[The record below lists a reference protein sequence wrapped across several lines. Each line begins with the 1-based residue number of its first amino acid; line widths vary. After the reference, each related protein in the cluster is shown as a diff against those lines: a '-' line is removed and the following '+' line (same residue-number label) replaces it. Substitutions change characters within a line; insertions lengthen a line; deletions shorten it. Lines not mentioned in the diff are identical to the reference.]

1 MSLRTGETTID
12 EALLAQQVRDSDV
25 SETGIKTKEA
35 AILRLGE
42 YFARAG
48 RLQDLSQLL
57 TDIRPLFQHFP
68 KAKTAKVVR
77 TLIDHSALIP
87 NSIDFQT
94 RLCEDSI
101 AWCRQE
107 KRSFLKQRLE
117 TKLLALYLKSG
128 RFPEAQD
135 LNAQLL
141 IEVKK
146 LDDKL
151 QLVEIQLLESKLY
164 HRLKNLPRA
173 KAALTAARTCANA
186 IYCPPQLQ
194 AEIDIMSGVLH
205 CEEKDYK
212 TGYSYF
218 YEAHEGLNSIGDQEA
233 MQPLL
238 YMLLCKVMSQRP
250 EDVQTLIVTKAG
262 VKFVG
267 REVDALKALATALKL
282 RSLHE
287 FQKVLSE
294 YSHEMQVDPFI
305 STHVTML
312 YDTMLE
318 QHLCRIIE
326 PFCKVEISH
335 VAALIGLREDIVL
348 EKLSQMILDQRFEGT
363 LDQGSGC
370 LILFDDVNTNQ
381 IYDTAMKN
389 VKALSDVVDSLFEK
403 ALVAKD
409 S

>member
-1 MSLRTGETTID
+1 MSLKASETPID
-12 EALLAQQVRDSDV
+12 EALLSQQIRDPDV
-25 SETGIKTKEA
+25 SEAGIKTKEA

-87 NSIDFQT
+87 NSTEFQT
-94 RLCEDSI
+94 QLCEDSI
-101 AWCRQE
+101 QWCRVE
-107 KRSFLKQRLE
+107 KRTFLKQRLE

-128 RFPEAQD
+128 RFPEAQE

-141 IEVKK
+141 VEVKK

-173 KAALTAARTCANA
+173 KAALTASRTCANA

-194 AEIDIMSGVLH
+194 AEIDIMSGILH

-218 YEAHEGLNSIGDQEA
+218 YEAHEGLNSIGDPEA

-250 EDVQTLIVTKAG
+250 EDVQALIVTKAG

-267 REVDALKALATALKL
+267 RQIDALKALAIALKL

-287 FQKVLSE
+287 FQKVLAE
-294 YSHEMQVDPFI
+294 YSEVIQADQVI

-326 PFCKVEISH
+326 PFSKVEISH
-335 VAALIGLREDIVL
+335 IAELIGLREDVVL
-348 EKLSQMILDQRFEGT
+348 QKLSQMILDQHFEGT

-381 IYDTAMKN
+381 IYDTSMKN
-389 VKALSDVVDSLFEK
+389 IKALSDVVDSLFEK

>member
-1 MSLRTGETTID
+1 MDET
-12 EALLAQQVRDSDV
+12 ALSQQIRNPDMT
-25 SETGIKTKEA
+25 ELGIRGKEA
-35 AILRLGE
+35 AILKLGE
-42 YFARAG
+42 LYATSG
-48 RLQDLSQLL
+48 RLEDLSQLL
-57 TDIRPLFQHFP
+57 KDIRPLFQYFP

-77 TLIDHSALIP
+77 TLIDQSALIP
-87 NSIDFQT
+87 NSIAFQT

-101 AWCRQE
+101 QWCKEE
-107 KRSFLKQRLE
+107 KRTFLKQRLE
-117 TKLLALYLKSG
+117 TKLLALYLEDG
-128 RFPEAQD
+128 RFTEAQD
-135 LNAQLL
+135 LNSILL
-141 IEVKK
+141 LEVKK

-164 HRLKNLPRA
+164 HRLKNLARA
-173 KAALTAARTCANA
+173 KAALTASRTCANA

-218 YEAHEGLNSIGDQEA
+218 YEAHEGLNSIGEMKA
-233 MQPLL
+233 MQPLK
-238 YMLLCKVMSQRP
+238 YMLLCKIMSQRP
-250 EDVQTLIVTKAG
+250 DDVQNLIVTKAG
-262 VKFVG
+262 VKFTG
-267 REVDALKALATALKL
+267 PEIDALKALATALKL

-287 FQKVLSE
+287 FQRALSD
-294 YSHEMQVDPFI
+294 YSGVIQADPFI
-305 STHVTML
+305 SGHITTL

-326 PFCKVEISH
+326 PFNKVEISH
-335 VAALIGLREDIVL
+335 VAHLIGLGEEVVMQ
-348 EKLSQMILDQRFEGT
+348 KLSQMILDQRFDGT

-381 IYDTAMKN
+381 LYDTSMKN
-389 VKALSDVVDSLFEK
+389 IKALSDIVDSLFEK